1 MTLLE
6 QLKTKS
12 KEQLIT
18 QILESEMTQKDRDM
32 INILKKKDRVTLY
45 ELKTD
50 YDFDS
55 HSANR
60 TINRL
65 VDLGVVGYE
74 KYKEGKRIKVDYFIE
89 RLVK

>member
-12 KEQLIT
+12 KDQLIS
-18 QILESEMTQKDRDM
+18 QIIESKLTHKDRDF
-32 INILKKKDRVTLY
+32 ITVLKKYNRVTLY
-45 ELKTD
+45 ELKTQH
-50 YDFDS
+50 DFDS

-60 TINRL
+60 SINRL
-65 VDLGVVGYE
+65 VDLGVVGFE
-74 KYKEGKRIKVDYFIE
+74 RYKEGKKEKVDYFLV